1 MSDDQFNNHLF
12 KQFVANKISRR
23 KFMGTLAATGVSA
36 GVISSLTA
44 SRAEAATPVK
54 GGRLIMG
61 TPTADAKDSLDPTM
75 LNTTA
80 NLVAAF
86 SVYDLLVNRD
96 TDLRPSPML
105 ATAWTPNADASE
117 WVFDLRTDVTFHDG
131 SAFTADDVIYSLS
144 RHTAEGSVSPTK
156 SFMSQIT
163 AMDKMGSHQIKFR
176 LANPNADFPIT
187 LSDTR
192 LPISQN
198 NVDDFSGAVH
208 GTGPFKVANYQPDG
222 RVEFARNDD
231 YWGTP
236 ANVDTFEMIGIA
248 DPTARVNA
256 LIAGDINCLLQLDPI
271 SVQLLERSGLA
282 QVMRANSGAQ
292 INLAMMLDRAPTD
305 NNDLRLA
312 MKYAVDRQQVVDNVL
327 KGFGSV
333 GNDHPVAPN
342 DPFYCTDI
350 PQRAYD
356 PEQANFHIKRAGL
369 ENTPIDLY
377 ASDVPGSGALSAC
390 QVFQQSAQAAGI
402 NINLIQPPADTYWS
416 AVWMQKPI
424 IVSGWDARPVPDLIL
439 SIAFQS
445 GVSYNETM
453 WADDRF
459 DQILVEARGITDF
472 DKRKELYC
480 EAQMML
486 HDNGGHIPLA
496 FRDYLDA
503 HSNEVMG
510 MTPHGSGPMG
520 FFQGPR
526 TAWIDA

>member
-1 MSDDQFNNHLF
+1 MPDNQFNDYLF
-12 KQFVANKISRR
+12 KQYVAKKISRR
-23 KFMGTLAATGVSA
+23 NFMGSLAAVGVSA
-36 GVISSLTA
+36 TAITSLTA
-44 SRAEAATPVK
+44 SRAQAATPVK

-61 TPTADAKDSLDPTM
+61 VATADAKDSLDPTK

-80 NLVAAF
+80 NLLAAF

-96 TDLRPSPML
+96 ADLRPIPML
-105 ATAWTPNADASE
+105 ATAWTPNADATE
-117 WVFDLRTDVTFHDG
+117 WVFDLRSGVTFHDG
-131 SAFTADDVIYSLS
+131 SDFGADDVIYSLA
-144 RHTAEGSVSPTK
+144 RHTAEGSESPTK

-163 AMDKMGSHQIKFR
+163 AMDKMSPLQVKFT
-176 LANPNADFPIT
+176 LSNSNADFPIT

-198 NVDDFSGAVH
+198 GVDDFSDTVH
-208 GTGPFKVANYQPDG
+208 GTGPFKVVSYKPDG
-222 RVEFARNDD
+222 RVEFERNDE
-231 YWGTP
+231 YWGEH

-256 LIAGDINCLLQLDPI
+256 LIAGDINCLMQLDPI
-271 SVQLLERSGLA
+271 SVRLLDSSGLA
-282 QVMRANSGAQ
+282 KVMRANSGAQ

-327 KGFGSV
+327 KGYGSI

-356 PEQANFHIKRAGL
+356 PEQARFHIKKAGL

-453 WADDRF
+453 WSNDRF

-486 HDNGGHIPLA
+486 HDSGGHVPLA

-503 HSNEVMG
+503 HANNVMG

-526 TAWIDA
+526 AAWIDA

>member
-1 MSDDQFNNHLF
+1 MKDNKFQNFLF
-12 KQFVANKISRR
+12 QQYVANNISRR
-23 KFMGTLAATGVSA
+23 RFMGTMAAAGASA
-36 GVISSLTA
+36 TLINGLTA
-44 SRAEAATPVK
+44 SRAQAATPQK
-54 GGRLIMG
+54 GGALIMG
-61 TPTADAKDSLDPTM
+61 VPTADAKDSLDPTK

-86 SVYDLLVNRD
+86 AVYDHLVTRD
-96 TDLRPSPML
+96 TDLRPAPML
-105 ATAWTPNADASE
+105 ATGWEANGDATE
-117 WVFDLRTDVTFHDG
+117 WVFDLREGVTLHDG
-131 SAFTADDVIYSLS
+131 KDFSADDVIYSLS
-144 RHTAEGSVSPTK
+144 RHTAEGSESPAK
-156 SFMSQIT
+156 SFLSQIT
-163 AMDKMGSHQIKFR
+163 AMEKTASLQVKFT
-176 LANPNADFPIT
+176 LVSSNADFPIT

-192 LPISQN
+192 VPISQAG
-198 NVDDFSGAVH
+198 VDDFSGAVY
-208 GTGPFKVANYQPDG
+208 GTGPFKVTTYDPAS
-222 RVEFARNDD
+222 RVEFVRNDD
-231 YWGTP
+231 YWGET
-236 ANVDTFEMIGIA
+236 ANVDTFEMIGIG

-271 SVQLLERSGLA
+271 SVQLLERSGAA
-282 QVMRANSGAQ
+282 QVLRASSGAQ

-327 KGFGSV
+327 KGFGSI
-333 GNDHPVAPN
+333 GNDHPIAPN

-356 PEQANFHIKRAGL
+356 PDQARFHIKKAGL
-369 ENTPIDLY
+369 ENTQIDLY

-416 AVWMQKPI
+416 AVWMQKPV

-445 GVSYNETM
+445 GVSYNETA
-453 WADDRF
+453 WSNGRF

-480 EAQMML
+480 EAQLLL
-486 HDNGGHIPLA
+486 HENGGHIPLA

-503 HSNEVMG
+503 HSNDVMG
-510 MTPHGSGPMG
+510 ITPHGSGPLG
-520 FFQGPR
+520 FFHGPR

>member
-1 MSDDQFNNHLF
+1 MSDDRFNDYLF
-12 KQFVANKISRR
+12 KQYVANSISRR
-23 KFMGTLAATGVSA
+23 RFMGTLAATGVSA
-36 GVISSLTA
+36 TLIGSLTA
-44 SRAEAATPVK
+44 GRARAATPKK
-54 GGRLIMG
+54 GGVLIMG
-61 TPTADAKDSLDPTM
+61 VPTADAKDSLDPTK

-86 SVYDLLVNRD
+86 AVYDLLVNRD
-96 TDLRPSPML
+96 TDLRPIPML
-105 ATAWTPNADASE
+105 ATGWTPNDNATE
-117 WVFDLRTDVTFHDG
+117 WVFDLRSGVTFHNGKD
-131 SAFTADDVIYSLS
+131 FTADDVIYSLS
-144 RHTAEGSVSPTK
+144 RHTAEGSESPTK
-156 SFMSQIT
+156 SFLSQIT
-163 AMDKMGSHQIKFR
+163 SMQKTAPLQVKFT
-176 LANPNADFPIT
+176 LASSNADFPIT

-192 LPISQN
+192 VPISPAG
-198 NVDDFSGAVH
+198 VDDFSGAVY
-208 GTGPFKVANYQPDG
+208 GTGPFKVATYDPSN
-222 RVEFARNDD
+222 RVEFVRNDD
-231 YWGTP
+231 YWGEV
-236 ANVDTFEMIGIA
+236 ANVDTFEMIGIG

-256 LIAGDINCLLQLDPI
+256 LVAGDINCLLQLDPI
-271 SVQLLERSGLA
+271 SVQLLERSDAA
-282 QVMRANSGAQ
+282 QVLRANSGAQ

-312 MKYAVDRQQVVDNVL
+312 MKYAVDRQQIVDNVL
-327 KGFGSV
+327 KGYGGI

-342 DPFYCTDI
+342 DPFYCSDI

-356 PEQANFHIKRAGL
+356 PEQARFHIRKAGL

-390 QVFQQSAQAAGI
+390 QVFQQSAQAAGV

-416 AVWMQKPI
+416 AVWMQKPM

-445 GVSYNETM
+445 GVSYNETA
-453 WADDRF
+453 WANERF

-480 EAQMML
+480 EVQMML
-486 HDNGGHIPLA
+486 HENGGHIPLA

-503 HSNEVMG
+503 HANEVMG
-510 MTPHGSGPMG
+510 MTPHGAGPMG